1 MSARERKR
9 LQTRERL
16 LEAAVTEFKRDG
28 MAAAD
33 IGAIVS
39 AAGVAHGTFFFHF
52 ATKEHVLLELE
63 RREELR
69 IAGSLAA
76 FFNTPHTVEDTLS
89 QMVRELED
97 LEERLGS
104 KLFKDFLALHFSTTR
119 PPQEERDHHP
129 VIIAVISEL
138 ERARDRGELPPG
150 TDVFHQGVFFLLG
163 MYALLVTTPEAP
175 EIRTPIVEKYVT
187 ITLNGMTAA
196 PR

>member
-1 MSARERKR
+1 
-9 LQTRERL
+9 
-16 LEAAVTEFKRDG
+16 

-39 AAGVAHGTFFFHF
+39 SAGVAHGTFFFHF

-69 IAGSLAA
+69 IAASLAD
-76 FFNTPHTVEDTLS
+76 FFDTPHTVEDTLT

-97 LEERLGS
+97 LEQRLGN

-129 VIIAVISEL
+129 AIIAVISEL
-138 ERARDRGELPPG
+138 ERARDRGELPPQ
-150 TDVFHQGVFFLLG
+150 TDAFHHGVFFLLG
-163 MYALLVTTPEAP
+163 LFALLVTTPEAP
-175 EIRTPIVEKYVT
+175 EIRRPIVEKYVA
-187 ITLNGMTAA
+187 IALQGMTSTAVGINEGRD
-196 PR
+196 PNSDESR